1 MVYVPHPK
9 GGNIVFT
16 CVKDNII
23 DEKEQYEAI
32 GICGF
37 YYKLFDEE
45 EGVGNREGIGGY
57 TYLNHIIQL
66 WPGCWVKQ
74 MEKMNE
80 VVGMKN
86 RVTVGVGVK
95 WIVRPFRRQEF

>member
-1 MVYVPHPK
+1 M
-9 GGNIVFT
+9 
-16 CVKDNII
+16 
-23 DEKEQYEAI
+23 
-32 GICGF
+32 
-37 YYKLFDEE
+37 
-45 EGVGNREGIGGY
+45 
-57 TYLNHIIQL
+57 
-66 WPGCWVKQ
+66 KQ